1 MNLFRTWSITL
12 FTWIP
17 ALLPAYLLRFS
28 IGPIPT
34 TVLECLF
41 LLAITHITA
50 IHGVEPW
57 KQGWK
62 RISSWHLAIILWVAA
77 TLLAVWIAPSHIAAL
92 GLWRAYILE
101 PILFF
106 ILAHGI
112 LDEKGKH
119 IIARSLV
126 IGGIGVALWSI
137 VQYIFGIG
145 IPHPWNTSF
154 FTRRATGPFP
164 FPNAVALFSA
174 PIAALC
180 IGVMMQKSNLL
191 SKRFAWIGFLF
202 CSFAVILAHSVGGMI
217 AISTALLFGLV
228 FNKKTR
234 IYGAIILLALPIA
247 YGLAPTKISAP
258 IVKTLTFQDWSGYVR
273 IRMWKDTIVMLQD
286 HPVFG
291 AGLGAYPTL
300 FKKYQTTTGI
310 EIFQYPHNIVLN
322 LWSETGIFGMIAFLC
337 IIGTWIRIGWKNH
350 LVLLSLIAILIH
362 GIVDVPYFKNDLAF
376 AFWIFAYIASTY
388 KKASQQREA

>member
-1 MNLFRTWSITL
+1 MNLFRTWSILL

-17 ALLPAYLLRFS
+17 ALLPTYVWRFS
-28 IGPIPT
+28 LGPVPT

-41 LLAITHITA
+41 LLTIVHITA
-50 IHGVEPW
+50 IQGLEPW

-62 RISSWHLAIILWVAA
+62 RTSAWHPAIFLWLAA
-77 TLLAVWIAPSHIAAL
+77 TLVAVWIAPAHLAAL

-106 ILAHGI
+106 VLAHGI
-112 LDEKGKH
+112 LDDKGKLT
-119 IIARSLV
+119 IARSLA
-126 IGGIGVALWSI
+126 IGGIGVALWSA

-180 IGVMMQKSNLL
+180 LGALIQKSILL
-191 SKRFAWIGFLF
+191 SKKVAWLGFISCTL
-202 CSFAVILAHSVGGMI
+202 AVILAHSVGGII
-217 AISTALLFGLV
+217 AISAALLFGLV

-234 IYGAIILLALPIA
+234 IYGAIILITLPIA
-247 YGLAPTKISAP
+247 YGFAPTNIRAP
-258 IVKTLTFQDWSGYVR
+258 IIKTLTFQDWSGYVR
-273 IRMWKDTIVMLQD
+273 IRMWKDTFVMLQN
-286 HPVFG
+286 HPIFG
-291 AGLGAYPTL
+291 AGFGAYPTL

-310 EIFQYPHNIVLN
+310 EIFQYPHNIILN
-322 LWSETGIFGMIAFLC
+322 LWSEAGLFGLLAFLS
-337 IIGTWIRIGWKNH
+337 IVGTWIRAGWKH
-350 LVLLSLIAILIH
+350 ALSLLPLIAILVH
-362 GIVDVPYFKNDLAF
+362 GLVDVPYFKNDLAF
-376 AFWIFAYIASTY
+376 AFWIFAYIVSTY
-388 KKASQQREA
+388 KKAP